1 MKASNTLRNSGGFLA
16 ARTEEHLPAEDS
28 EGSLQAFRRGEEKHT
43 RKHEGKEVHKGHM
56 LYFLHLAIKILKKCR
71 QYVRILLAFLDYAQR
86 FCEDACAILS
96 E

>member
-1 MKASNTLRNSGGFLA
+1 
-16 ARTEEHLPAEDS
+16 
-28 EGSLQAFRRGEEKHT
+28 
-43 RKHEGKEVHKGHM
+43 M